1 VSKRDTPGPGPLI
14 GLAAIAAL
22 VLGGLIFYVLRG
34 PAPRYDRENP
44 PKIGTQE
51 PPPENEIT
59 YTAAVFKDGKLTSV
73 KRTAPEG
80 SDPVVL
86 AVNDSLESIPA
97 VQPEARLVSA
107 EPDGKNLKL
116 KFTSNFN
123 QTYGTDDEKNV
134 LDALMKAVSMNSKA
148 ETVTLETVNGEPI
161 ETLGSADLVGP
172 QSIRDWI
179 GG

>member
-1 VSKRDTPGPGPLI
+1 MSRRDTPGSRPLI
-14 GLAAIAAL
+14 VLAVVAAV

-34 PAPRYDRENP
+34 PAPRYDRTNP
-44 PKIGTQE
+44 PDMSAE
-51 PPPENEIT
+51 RPPAGAEIS
-59 YTAAVFKDGKLTSV
+59 YTAAVFKNGKLTTE
-73 KRTAPEG
+73 KRSAPKG
-80 SDPVVL
+80 SDPLVL

-107 EPDGKNLKL
+107 EKDGSNLKL

-134 LDALMKAVSMNSKA
+134 LDALMKAVSLNSKA
-148 ETVTLETVNGEPI
+148 ETVTLETVNGDPI
-161 ETLGSADLVGP
+161 ETLGSVDLVGP

-179 GG
+179 GS